1 MRQGQPDGVYTAMK
15 YHVIPSLLIVALVA
29 GCSGG
34 NPLTTSALMGGNGA
48 KAPEPAQA
56 QSDPVARALQVG
68 TTSAR
73 ALKCGFNVDPVKMRT
88 QFLAAETAASPADTA
103 KITQVYD
110 TAYRG
115 VTRAVATQGELYCS
129 ERKVAQIKASLSRH
143 LAGDYAPAPPEPDP
157 EEEEGLFGSLGSG
170 SSGGTEGM
178 SKFQKPV
185 SEW

>member
-1 MRQGQPDGVYTAMK
+1 MK
-15 YHVIPSLLIVALVA
+15 HIVIAALSVAALVA

-48 KAPEPAQA
+48 KAPEQAPAQN
-56 QSDPVARALQVG
+56 DTVARALQVG

-73 ALKCGFNVDPVKMRT
+73 ALKCGFNIDPTKLRT
-88 QFLAAETAASPADTA
+88 QFLTAETAANPAEAD

-115 VTRAVATQGELYCS
+115 VTRAVASQGESYCT
-129 ERKVAQIKASLSRH
+129 ERKVAQIKVSLTRH
-143 LAGDYAPAPPEPDP
+143 LAGDYSPAPPEPEP
-157 EEEEGLFGSLGSG
+157 EEEGLFSSLGSG

-178 SKFQKPV
+178 TKFQKPV